1 MKYMFSNHI
10 RTLAFLLAALPVLLL
25 LVAGCGNDCD
35 ALPDSDTDS
44 VKLRFTIVTRPSSGN
59 GTGRTRAADIAGEQV
74 GTAPENYLNLAG
86 RDIRFL
92 LFDSGQKL
100 LRDFTPDADI
110 TLADEADNNYVTYT
124 VRATIAEP
132 YFANVATADTDFYI
146 MVVANGR
153 PHGLR
158 PFVLVPGETTIQSI
172 ADEQL
177 ASFNQKTYIR
187 DLETWGRFG
196 WEPSQPGI
204 ADGEY
209 IPMSGLQ
216 HFTLKQGVFDG
227 NGPEGFIDL
236 SPDGS
241 KNINMLRAVA
251 KIEVIDKIGI
261 TGNFVDTPNR
271 IYVEKAEL
279 FGFCVTG
286 TILPAYGQWSRNGVL
301 ETQQVDV
308 PTMASPIDYVNPD
321 NNINSTDLNK
331 LVEFAEDKDSKEMRA
346 DGCPVFSGYVTEYSL
361 DAINAIVSG
370 EQIYPPYIRVTVY
383 DPNISDND
391 PNGKS
396 RFYRIELS
404 SYNGGKPGASLPAL
418 LRNHIYRYV
427 VTSVNSTAQTRSACP
442 FADGTER
449 ALGITVE
456 KSVWGD

>member
-10 RTLAFLLAALPVLLL
+10 RTLAFLLAALPVLSL

-35 ALPDSDTDS
+35 ALPDSDTNS
-44 VKLRFTIVTRPSSGN
+44 VKLCFTIVTRPSSGN
-59 GTGRTRAADIAGEQV
+59 GTGQTRAADITGEQV

-92 LFDSGQKL
+92 LFDSDQKL

-158 PFVLVPGETTIQSI
+158 PFILVPGETTIQSI

-177 ASFNQKTYIR
+177 ASFDQKR
-187 DLETWGRFG
+187 DIYSPETGGHYG

-227 NGPEGFIDL
+227 NGPEGFVDL
-236 SPDGS
+236 SPDGA

-251 KIEVIDKIGI
+251 KIEVIDRIGI
-261 TGNFVDTPNR
+261 TGNFADAGRRTYEVNK
-271 IYVEKAEL
+271 VEL
-279 FGFCVTG
+279 FGYCLTG
-286 TILPAYGQWSRNGVL
+286 TILPAYGQWNRNGVL
-301 ETQQVDV
+301 ETQQVIE
-308 PTMASPIDYVNPD
+308 PTMAFPLTYRVPYTYDSEGKIVDGMALDFEVDY
-321 NNINSTDLNK
+321 
-331 LVEFAEDKDSKEMRA
+331 DSQDERA
-346 DGCPVFSGYVTEYSL
+346 DGCPVFSVYVTEYSFA
-361 DAINAIVSG
+361 AIQG
-370 EQIYPPYIRVTVY
+370 MPRPYMHVTVQN
-383 DPNISDND
+383 NIDNSN
-391 PNGKS
+391 PI
-396 RFYRIELS
+396 YRVNLASYTGGVAGEEL
-404 SYNGGKPGASLPAL
+404 PVL

-427 VTSVNSTAQTRSACP
+427 ITSVSSTSQTRSA
-442 FADGTER
+442 
-449 ALGITVE
+449 LGPSAPGMAEDLSITVE